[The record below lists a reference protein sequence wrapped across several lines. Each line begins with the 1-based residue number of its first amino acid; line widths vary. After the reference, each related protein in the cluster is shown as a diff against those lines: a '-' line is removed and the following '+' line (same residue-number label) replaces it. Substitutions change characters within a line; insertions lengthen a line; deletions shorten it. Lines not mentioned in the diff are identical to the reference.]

1 MSRYKTLPRWSF
13 TPAEHAFKVLSA
25 GPLLVW
31 GIQRWTCPA
40 GEFTLET
47 RLYRRDPAMR
57 FRLGVNWNGRHE
69 LVKLDITPRF
79 NVTGADFGCPG
90 GVIERPADGRELPFH
105 NSVALLGAER
115 ALAVVS
121 RDIYGCDLQPGGTL
135 RLTLLR
141 SPYYAH
147 KTPFIMPEESTY
159 PICDK
164 GEHEFEF
171 TVIPALNF
179 RKAIEEEQHRQSRP
193 VYFVESTLGCGR
205 KYLNLGDEIAI
216 D

>member
-1 MSRYKTLPRWSF
+1 M
-13 TPAEHAFKVLSA
+13 E
-25 GPLLVW
+25 
-31 GIQRWTCPA
+31 
-40 GEFTLET
+40 
-47 RLYRRDPAMR
+47 
-57 FRLGVNWNGRHE
+57 
-69 LVKLDITPRF
+69 
-79 NVTGADFGCPG
+79 GADFGCPG
-90 GVIERPADGRELPFH
+90 GVIERPADGRDLPFG
-105 NSVALLGAER
+105 NSAALIGADR

-121 RDIYGCDLQPGGTL
+121 RDIYGCDFQKDGTL

-171 TVIPALNF
+171 TAIPGLNF
-179 RKAIEEEQHRQSRP
+179 RKAIEEEQHRQTSP
-193 VYFVESTLGCGR
+193 VYFIESTLGCGR
-205 KYLNLGDEIAI
+205 KYLNLGDEVAI